1 MSIWNSYCRTSINFL
16 FVEQPETFIN
26 ITEALMNYH
35 LFSQPGIPVCVIDEL
50 MICCLRSL

>member
-1 MSIWNSYCRTSINFL
+1 MSIWNSYCRTSINFV